1 MRHKMMNGNMT
12 DEVLRFVD
20 GNIRIGII
28 IPEWTYEIRGN
39 IEYIRIL
46 EIIDGPKITRIR

>member
-1 MRHKMMNGNMT
+1 MMNGNMT